1 MFNKVFEKKKW
12 CIKINDYLFRDRL
25 EEIRASSGSLL
36 VPASNLSSEPS
47 LGSEEEEEEQE
58 EEQENN
64 GEESQDLEDISEDL
78 DFYEAMKTPT
88 SKI

>member
-1 MFNKVFEKKKW
+1 MFEKKKW

-47 LGSEEEEEEQE
+47 LGSEEEEEQE
-58 EEQENN
+58 DD
-64 GEESQDLEDISEDL
+64 GEERQDLDDISEDL

>member
-1 MFNKVFEKKKW
+1 MVC
-12 CIKINDYLFRDRL
+12 CIKTKDYLFRDRL
-25 EEIRASSGSLL
+25 EEIRSSNGSLS

-47 LGSEEEEEEQE
+47 LGSEEEEEQE
-58 EEQENN
+58 DD
-64 GEESQDLEDISEDL
+64 GEERQDLDDISEDL

>member
-1 MFNKVFEKKKW
+1 MFEKKKW

-47 LGSEEEEEEQE
+47 LGSEEEEEE